1 MGGSCSKKIA
11 DLNTKAT
18 VHPIVERLTA
28 GLAVYSQ
35 SFVDDFWLV
44 YKNTHIVVS
53 CFGKF
58 GLSSQTLLTR
68 MFDWSAPVE
77 GQSF

>member
-11 DLNTKAT
+11 DLNTKST

-35 SFVDDFWLV
+35 SFMGDFWLV

-53 CFGKF
+53 CFGQ
-58 GLSSQTLLTR
+58 SLLTPL
-68 MFDWSAPVE
+68 DAGSLC
-77 GQSF
+77 SC